1 MFKADNSS
9 SLWPQCGGRCRKCFG
24 RAAGAVCLDRSPIPA
39 RASDACVRLCVLRK
53 SRFRLR
59 LRHEAGNGGLAAN
72 GHCGGGDVASRLP
85 HLARC
90 VAGCVHQQCDQR
102 RAVAGRRGNC
112 LGQYPWA
119 SPRRLPTPEVG
130 GLRISLARVRDVLGL
145 IVFGAVLAMGV
156 TATNGVLNLALAG
169 VVSWSSSVSVW
180 WVWWVGD
187 AMGVLLVAPVILTW
201 PPILKCDGTRR
212 SFSN

>member
-1 MFKADNSS
+1 
-9 SLWPQCGGRCRKCFG
+9 
-24 RAAGAVCLDRSPIPA
+24 
-39 RASDACVRLCVLRK
+39 
-53 SRFRLR
+53 
-59 LRHEAGNGGLAAN
+59 
-72 GHCGGGDVASRLP
+72 
-85 HLARC
+85 
-90 VAGCVHQQCDQR
+90 
-102 RAVAGRRGNC
+102 
-112 LGQYPWA
+112 
-119 SPRRLPTPEVG
+119 
-130 GLRISLARVRDVLGL
+130 VRDVLGL